1 MTSQT
6 RLPPIGWLLILPCD
20 LIFLRRLSALFS
32 RYSGVSEAGRW
43 GDVTS
48 MTSARV
54 DGPLATR
61 WSLIAPTH
69 HSPIW
74 ALRSR

>member
-6 RLPPIGWLLILPCD
+6 RLPPISRLLIPPCD

-32 RYSGVSEAGRW
+32 RCSSASEAGRW
-43 GDVTS
+43 DDRTS

-54 DGPLATR
+54 DGPLTTR
-61 WSLIAPTH
+61 WLWKGHFSE
-69 HSPIW
+69 
-74 ALRSR
+74 

>member
-6 RLPPIGWLLILPCD
+6 RPPPISRLLIPPCD
-20 LIFLRRLSALFS
+20 LIYLRRLSALFS

-43 GDVTS
+43 GDGTS
-48 MTSARV
+48 MISVRV

-61 WSLIAPTH
+61 
-69 HSPIW
+69 
-74 ALRSR
+74 

>member
-1 MTSQT
+1 MASQT
-6 RLPPIGWLLILPCD
+6 RPPPIGRLLIPSYG

-32 RYSGVSEAGRW
+32 RCSGVSEAGRW

-48 MTSARV
+48 MISVRV

-61 WSLIAPTH
+61 
-69 HSPIW
+69 
-74 ALRSR
+74 

>member
-6 RLPPIGWLLILPCD
+6 RLPPISRLLIPPCD

-32 RYSGVSEAGRW
+32 RCSSASEAGRW
-43 GDVTS
+43 GDGTS

-61 WSLIAPTH
+61 WLWEGHLSE
-69 HSPIW
+69 
-74 ALRSR
+74 

>member
-6 RLPPIGWLLILPCD
+6 RPPPISRLLIPPCD

-32 RYSGVSEAGRW
+32 RCSSASETGRW
-43 GDVTS
+43 GDGTS

-54 DGPLATR
+54 DGPLTTR
-61 WSLIAPTH
+61 WLWEGHLSE
-69 HSPIW
+69 
-74 ALRSR
+74 

>member
-1 MTSQT
+1 MTSRA
-6 RLPPIGWLLILPCD
+6 RLPPIGRLLILPCD

-32 RYSGVSEAGRW
+32 RCSSASETGRW

-61 WSLIAPTH
+61 WLWGGRLSG
-69 HSPIW
+69 
-74 ALRSR
+74 